1 MKEVTAVQKNP
12 FSRIRLVYRRTSI
25 TVKTLVLATLVLC
38 SLTLITL
45 RFSLME
51 TKKELASVRAEA
63 QMLEQENDR
72 LQKSI
77 RQLGTVQ
84 SVTDLAEE
92 LLGLVDP
99 NTVIFEAE

>member
-1 MKEVTAVQKNP
+1 MQNP
-12 FSRIRLVYRRTSI
+12 FSRIRLVYRRTSM

-51 TKKELASVRAEA
+51 AKKELANVRAEA

-77 RQLGTVQ
+77 NQLGTVQ
-84 SVTDLAEE
+84 SVTELAKE
-92 LLGLVDP
+92 LLDLVDP
-99 NTVIFEAE
+99 NTVIFETGE

>member
-1 MKEVTAVQKNP
+1 MTEVATVQNP
-12 FSRIRLVYRRTSI
+12 FSHIRFVYRRTSMP
-25 TVKTLVLATLVLC
+25 VKALVLAMLVLC

-45 RFSLME
+45 RFTLMQ
-51 TKKELASVRAEA
+51 TKKELNELRAEA
-63 QMLEQENDR
+63 QALEQENDR

-77 RQLGTVQ
+77 SQLGTVQ
-84 SVTDLAEE
+84 SVTELAEQ